1 MPRPVKWSR
10 DLYAIRE
17 RATRSKTETWGRT
30 DIERLFNVGRASA
43 QSLMK
48 AIGEIQPVAGAH
60 FVERPAVLAFLEAM
74 IEAPSIDL
82 ALRERLLEA
91 ERPRRPRSLK
101 VALPPDLR
109 SAMVRDLPPYIRIA
123 AGRLEIEASTVVE
136 LLESLALLA
145 RVLENDF
152 VQVQDLIEP
161 PAAPPQVE
169 DADLQEFLAQLRSR
183 TASPS
188 QPPAPGAVSGP
199 HVEFSEKD

>member
-1 MPRPVKWSR
+1 VPRPVKWSR

-17 RATRSKTETWGRT
+17 RAARSKTETWGRT
-30 DIERLFNVGRASA
+30 DIERLFNVGRATA

-74 IEAPSIDL
+74 IEAPAIDR
-82 ALRERLLEA
+82 ALRERLQEA

-109 SAMVRDLPPYIRIA
+109 SATVRDLPSHIRIG
-123 AGRLEIEASTVVE
+123 AGRLEIEAATVVD

-152 VQVQDLIEP
+152 AQVQELVEP

-169 DADLQEFLAQLRSR
+169 DADLQDFLMQLRSR
-183 TASPS
+183 AARPLP
-188 QPPAPGAVSGP
+188 PPAEPVS
-199 HVEFSEKD
+199 